1 MSFSYSEHPD
11 PVSVLSGTH
20 DNSLLT
26 EKVKDCMARFEAANP
41 V

>member
-11 PVSVLSGTH
+11 SVSVLSGTH